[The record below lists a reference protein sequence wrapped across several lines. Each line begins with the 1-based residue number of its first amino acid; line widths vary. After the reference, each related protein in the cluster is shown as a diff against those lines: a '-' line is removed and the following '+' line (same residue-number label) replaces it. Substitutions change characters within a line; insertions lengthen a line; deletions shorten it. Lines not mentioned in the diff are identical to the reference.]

1 MKQPKT
7 KTRDRGF
14 LLGGN
19 APEGMR
25 FKDFNG
31 RIYVRGMNGTLRR
44 VSDNRKTR

>member
-19 APEGMR
+19 APEGMN

-31 RIYVRGMNGTLRR
+31 RIYQRGTDGTIRR
-44 VSDNRKTR
+44 VSDKRKTR